1 LPKNEILSIKLIA
14 MKILIITIWSL
25 CCLNLSAQQGKSF
38 RITSTY
44 AMFPDSIRN
53 KEPRIYD
60 GKTYT
65 ASEHYNDSSA
75 YIFVPDYFD
84 KNKPFTY
91 VVYFHGWG
99 NNIDSALVQY
109 KLKEQF
115 YNAQLNAIFIF
126 PEGPKN
132 APDSY
137 GGKFEKPDTFN
148 YFMKDAEQF
157 LKREKLITTKQ
168 QANIIY
174 AGHSGA
180 YRVMSYLLL
189 HSTYNCKGILLFD
202 ALYAELEKFSM
213 YLQMHPSCKLI
224 DIYTDNGGT
233 IQNSKILMTD
243 MLAWHWPFLSTEEDD
258 VTQSQLKTNRIIFL
272 HSKNKHNDVVSLNN
286 NFTRFLQAVF

>member
-1 LPKNEILSIKLIA
+1 MKLFVA
-14 MKILIITIWSL
+14 LTL
-25 CCLNLSAQQGKSF
+25 LLVVFRLSAQELANAKGKSYH
-38 RITSTY
+38 ITSTHS
-44 AMFPDSIRN
+44 MFPDSLRN
-53 KEPRIYD
+53 KEPRVYD

-65 ASEHYNDSSA
+65 AAEHYNDSST
-75 YIFVPDYFD
+75 YVFVPDYFD

-99 NNIDSALVQY
+99 NNIDTALAQY
-109 KLKEQF
+109 KLQEQF
-115 YNAQLNAIFIF
+115 YNANRNAIFIF
-126 PEGPKN
+126 PEGPRN

-148 YFMKDAEQF
+148 YFMKDVEQ
-157 LKREKLITTKQ
+157 LLIKEKLIPTKQ
-168 QANIIY
+168 QATIIY

-189 HSTYNCKGILLFD
+189 HSTYSCKGILLFD

-213 YLQMHPSCKLI
+213 YLQMHPNCKLI

-233 IQNSKILMTD
+233 LQNSKMLMAD
-243 MLAWHWPFLSTEEDD
+243 MQAWRWSFLSTEEDAI
-258 VTQSQLKTNRIIFL
+258 TETQLKTNRIIFL
-272 HSKNKHNDVVSLNN
+272 HSKNKHNDVVSMNS